1 VDAGTGRVI
10 VLNGA
15 SSSGKTSLARA
26 LQDRMPDTWLLL
38 GIDTFITALPWRLYG
53 TAEGH
58 TINPDGTIDVG
69 QEWHVAR
76 DRWRRAVGALVR
88 DGADVILDEVF
99 TEGADDQARWRDAL
113 DGLDVTWVAVRCAP
127 DVAEARELARGDRS
141 IGLARQQSAT
151 VHVGIDY
158 DLEVD
163 TTVLPPDVTA
173 AQIHD
178 RFVSGGAGGGEPGGG
193 LEGDAIG

>member
-1 VDAGTGRVI
+1 MAGRVI

-15 SSSGKTSLARA
+15 SSSGKTSVARA
-26 LQDRMPDTWLLL
+26 LQDRLPDTWVLL

-53 TAEGH
+53 TADGH
-58 TINPDGTIDVG
+58 TINPDGTIDLG
-69 QEWHVAR
+69 PEWHLAR

-88 DGADVILDEVF
+88 LGADVILDEVF
-99 TEGADDQARWRDAL
+99 TEGAEDQARWRDAL
-113 DGLDVTWVAVRCAP
+113 EGLEVTWVAVRCAP

-141 IGLARQQSAT
+141 VGLARHQSAT

-163 TTVLPPDVTA
+163 TTSAPPEDVAT
-173 AQIHD
+173 QVYGVMRPKD
-178 RFVSGGAGGGEPGGG
+178 G
-193 LEGDAIG
+193 